1 MDQLP
6 DYSNFVKSAYVAAG
20 VLLIIFG
27 IWSLFKFISTGKK
40 LQKLQKDEKKN

>member
-6 DYSNFVKSAYVAAG
+6 DYSNFVRSAYGAA
-20 VLLIIFG
+20 LAILTIFG
-27 IWSLFKFISTGKK
+27 IWLLFKFTSTQKR

>member
-6 DYSNFVKSAYVAAG
+6 DYSNFVRAAYITA
-20 VLLIIFG
+20 LTILTFFG
-27 IWSLFKFISTGKK
+27 IWSLSKFILTQKK